1 MRIVRTNIVS
11 NIDDGNRRQR
21 FRRIYRCV
29 KDLSLSFFETKIETL
44 VVHGLHSRIFR
55 AFSAAWRAARG
66 GGEGEGAV

>member
-29 KDLSLSFFETKIETL
+29 KDLSLFPRNQDRNL
-44 VVHGLHSRIFR
+44 GLHSRIFR
-55 AFSAAWRAARG
+55 AFSAAWRAPRG
-66 GGEGEGAV
+66 GEEGEGAV